1 MRTKYYLYIF
11 GITFLFGC
19 TRQLKFDASRWA
31 EEPSERY
38 RMTEDLEESR
48 LLIGKSREEVVM
60 MLTTERCK
68 GCDDSTGNL
77 MYIIRVEKHLRGGEA
92 EVFDVMFKNDTVVEA
107 MTRK

>member
-1 MRTKYYLYIF
+1 MRTKHYLFMF
-11 GITFLFGC
+11 GMTFLFGC
-19 TRQLKFDASRWA
+19 TRQLKFDAARWA

-77 MYIIRVEKHLRGGEA
+77 MFVIRVKKHPRGGEV

-107 MTRK
+107 LTRK